1 MKDWS
6 EAKDKAV
13 VYIRN
18 PIDYKDAA
26 GTIQYT
32 AEMQKAVVDRRAAS
46 SADPKACTTVVARGG
61 TADGVIFYFYHD
73 EFSPAELLTESEY
86 REQKAK

>member
-6 EAKDKAV
+6 EAKDKMA

-26 GTIQYT
+26 GAIQYT
-32 AEMQKAVVDRRAAS
+32 PEMQKAVIDRSAAS
-46 SADPKACTTVVARGG
+46 VDSKTCTTVVARGG

-86 REQKAK
+86 REQKSK